1 MLAEEK
7 KKRPLENLRVGQES
21 PSPTPGADGKTKD
34 LAPKGR
40 STEIAGRAVG
50 VGKTSVDRA
59 IEAKKEHPELFE
71 KAKRGETTVTAASE
85 GRTPKAESA
94 VPLLSAGAGFLGGPV
109 SSPAGNP
116 RLFFQS
122 LFLFLFSI
130 LCLVLGL
137 HRSSAG
143 VVTVETF

>member
-1 MLAEEK
+1 MIAAEMVPMLRKEAQIRKEEAQFP
-7 KKRPLENLRVGQES
+7 RRCAP
-21 PSPTPGADGKTKD
+21 PGTDQKTKD

-94 VPLLSAGAGFLGGPV
+94 VPLLSAGAGFLG
-109 SSPAGNP
+109 
-116 RLFFQS
+116 
-122 LFLFLFSI
+122 
-130 LCLVLGL
+130 
-137 HRSSAG
+137 
-143 VVTVETF
+143 